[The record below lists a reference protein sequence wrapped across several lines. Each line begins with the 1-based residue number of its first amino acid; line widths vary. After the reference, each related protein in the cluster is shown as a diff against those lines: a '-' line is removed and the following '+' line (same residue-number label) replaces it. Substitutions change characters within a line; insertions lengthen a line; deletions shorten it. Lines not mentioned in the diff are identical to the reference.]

1 MEALKVTEPYHN
13 RFGLMG
19 GGEGE
24 PGATLDRSKV
34 LPFSVL
40 LFDEEEGW
48 QQLGVY
54 PQLSAAEQ
62 SAADAAWKYKC
73 EAAVADTHIILDL
86 AADPEGGPLWEI
98 PAPARR

>member
-1 MEALKVTEPYHN
+1 MTDAYHN

-19 GGEGE
+19 GGCHE
-24 PGATLDRSKV
+24 PGSTFDRSEV

-54 PQLSAAEQ
+54 PSLAAAHQ
-62 SAADAAWKYKC
+62 SAACAAWQYKV
-73 EAAVADTHIILDL
+73 EAVVADTNAVLDL
-86 AADPEGGPLWEI
+86 AVDDDDDEGPLWEI
-98 PAPARR
+98 PKAARR